1 MALINTGPLPIQ
13 SLNIQVLDALK
24 DPASRQ
30 IINDQ
35 LNTVLRATLIS
46 SAKSRALPALE
57 SLLENL
63 RPADFGAEQ
72 NLSLRDFVTK
82 YATLP
87 TDPAANK
94 AAQRAIATLSTSTTV
109 GQFLGL
115 NQTIAASP
123 IFSGLV
129 AQTNLASLMATSPTL
144 AAEPLQTD
152 FIQKYA
158 SFQGSIQDFWNQIN
172 QDAILKAAIPELQL
186 TMQLGVLTFNNSALV
201 SALRASYK
209 PNSIRDLTKV
219 NVSTLTQL
227 ITSQKISVPAGISGS
242 TPAEQIANYA
252 SGIVALLQ
260 LAFPTDYVA
269 QALSSSKDTTLQSVA
284 KLLGN
289 APDIDLQSTNLGTYL
304 KQNSAKAFQ
313 GIPADQVNAVT
324 ARLEGTQR
332 VYRINQQPNVA
343 VTLLEAGMD
352 SAAKITALASSSF
365 VGRFSAALGGDSV
378 AQSVYATASHI
389 SAQTLNLYSSVQS
402 GLRDVSPRVI
412 ANPNLNTAQAIQQQI
427 PDWQTLFG
435 PTSYCTCGECNSLY
449 GPAAYFVDLL
459 QFLRNSAPNAVGNS
473 PLDILIGNAA
483 ANPVIQGRRPDLQ
496 YTKLDCQN
504 ANTQ

>member
-1 MALINTGPLPIQ
+1 
-13 SLNIQVLDALK
+13 
-24 DPASRQ
+24 
-30 IINDQ
+30 
-35 LNTVLRATLIS
+35 
-46 SAKSRALPALE
+46 
-57 SLLENL
+57 
-63 RPADFGAEQ
+63 
-72 NLSLRDFVTK
+72 
-82 YATLP
+82 
-87 TDPAANK
+87 
-94 AAQRAIATLSTSTTV
+94 
-109 GQFLGL
+109 
-115 NQTIAASP
+115 
-123 IFSGLV
+123 
-129 AQTNLASLMATSPTL
+129 MATSPTL

-313 GIPADQVNAVT
+313 GIPADQ
-324 ARLEGTQR
+324 
-332 VYRINQQPNVA
+332 
-343 VTLLEAGMD
+343 
-352 SAAKITALASSSF
+352 
-365 VGRFSAALGGDSV
+365 
-378 AQSVYATASHI
+378 
-389 SAQTLNLYSSVQS
+389 
-402 GLRDVSPRVI
+402 
-412 ANPNLNTAQAIQQQI
+412 
-427 PDWQTLFG
+427 
-435 PTSYCTCGECNSLY
+435 
-449 GPAAYFVDLL
+449 
-459 QFLRNSAPNAVGNS
+459 
-473 PLDILIGNAA
+473 
-483 ANPVIQGRRPDLQ
+483 
-496 YTKLDCQN
+496 
-504 ANTQ
+504 